1 MEIPYTV
8 KPRPDTG
15 IYNAKVGIWL
25 FLASEI
31 MLFGALFSS
40 YIILR
45 ITAPEGTWIEGAL
58 NVPIGFFNTLV
69 LIFSS
74 VTVVMAWASLKLNNF
89 KAFQVYMVVTFGCAM
104 TFLVVKS
111 FEYNEKFHHY
121 EMWTN
126 AESNNRFTGHFDKK
140 WLKETKKAYETKVSE
155 IQAGYAKELEDWK
168 ATDKSGDAPNPP
180 IYPEI
185 TFFTLTTAEVR
196 TLAEF
201 LEMDSVIFEK
211 EGEHAYRY
219 KGMPTADD
227 HHHDEGDAHHEEGDA
242 HASADGHDD
251 HGGHHHE
258 TLTIPVSDIKRTS
271 AFIPGHSNYF
281 GIYFTLTGLHALHVF
296 GGACVLLYFVFCN
309 RKMWKEDPDRLA
321 NRVEVGGLFWHFVDL
336 VWIFL
341 FPIMY
346 LL

>member
-69 LIFSS
+69 LIASS
-74 VTVVMAWASLKLNNF
+74 VTVVMGWVSAKLGNFRNF
-89 KAFQVYMVVTFGCAM
+89 KIFMLITVGCAF
-104 TFLVVKS
+104 TFLIVKS
-111 FEYNEKFHHY
+111 FEYHEKFNHY
-121 EMWTN
+121 EMWTTQ
-126 AESNNRFTGHFDKK
+126 EENNRYTGHFEKTWLTEIKDGYKK
-140 WLKETKKAYETKVSE
+140 KSEELTADYQTKLNE
-155 IQAGYAKELEDWK
+155 WK
-168 ATDKSGDAPNPP
+168 AQGSKGDAPDAPA
-180 IYPEI
+180 IPEV

-196 TLAEF
+196 DLAEF
-201 LEMDSVIFEK
+201 LEFDTIIFEK
-211 EGEHAYRY
+211 EHKHAYKYAGMPVPHHDDHAEGEEHKDEHAEDSH
-219 KGMPTADD
+219 G
-227 HHHDEGDAHHEEGDA
+227 
-242 HASADGHDD
+242 
-251 HGGHHHE
+251 HGGHHYE
-258 TLTIPVSDIKRTS
+258 KMEIPVDQMKRTS

-296 GGACVLLYFVFCN
+296 GGACVLLYFVLAN
-309 RKMWKEDPDRLA
+309 KKMWNEDRDRLA

>member
-15 IYNAKVGIWL
+15 VYNAKVGIWL

-69 LIFSS
+69 LIASS
-74 VTVVMAWASLKLNNF
+74 VTVVMAWVSLKLNNYNNF
-89 KAFQVYMVVTFGCAM
+89 KLFMFVTFGCAM

-111 FEYNEKFHHY
+111 FEYHEKFHHY
-121 EMWTN
+121 EMWTK
-126 AESNNRFTGHFDKK
+126 ADSDNRFTGHFEKGWLTDVKK
-140 WLKETKKAYETKVSE
+140 DYNEKVAGLESAYKTALDE
-155 IQAGYAKELEDWK
+155 WK
-168 ATDKSGDAPNPP
+168 TSDQSTDAPSTPV
-180 IYPEI
+180 YPKV
-185 TFFTLTTAEVR
+185 TFFTLSTAEVR
-196 TLAEF
+196 DLAEF
-201 LEMDSVIFEK
+201 LEFDTLVFEK
-211 EGEHAYRY
+211 EHKHAYKY
-219 KGMPTADD
+219 AGQPEAHDHDHADAESEAHDD
-227 HHHDEGDAHHEEGDA
+227 HG
-242 HASADGHDD
+242 D
-251 HGGHHHE
+251 HGGHHYE
-258 TLTIPVSDIKRTS
+258 KLTIPVSDMQRTS

-296 GGACVLLYFVFCN
+296 AGACVLLYFVLFN
-309 RKMWKEDPDRLA
+309 KKMWKEDPDRLA

>member
-15 IYNAKVGIWL
+15 VYNAKVGIWL

-45 ITAPEGTWIEGAL
+45 ITAPEGSWLEGAL

-69 LIFSS
+69 LIASS
-74 VTVVMAWASLKLNNF
+74 VTVVMAWVSLKLNNYTNF
-89 KAFQVYMVVTFGCAM
+89 KIFMFVTFGCAM

-111 FEYNEKFHHY
+111 FEYHDKFHHY
-121 EMWTN
+121 EIWTKS
-126 AESNNRFTGHFDKK
+126 ESDNRFTGHFEKGWLTEVKTKYNKK
-140 WLKETKKAYETKVSE
+140 VAD
-155 IQAGYAKELEDWK
+155 LENKYKSDLDEWK
-168 ATDKSGDAPNPP
+168 NSDRTTDAPNSPV
-180 IYPEI
+180 YPAI
-185 TFFTLTTAEVR
+185 SFFTLTTAEVR
-196 TLAEF
+196 DLAEF
-201 LEMDSVIFEK
+201 LEMDTVVFEK
-211 EGEHAYRY
+211 EHKHAYKY
-219 KGMPTADD
+219 IGQPEAAD
-227 HHHDEGDAHHEEGDA
+227 HGEGHKDEEAHG
-242 HASADGHDD
+242 D
-251 HGGHHHE
+251 HGGHHYE
-258 TLTIPVSDIKRTS
+258 KLNIPVSEVLRTS

-296 GGACVLLYFVFCN
+296 AGACVLLYFAICN